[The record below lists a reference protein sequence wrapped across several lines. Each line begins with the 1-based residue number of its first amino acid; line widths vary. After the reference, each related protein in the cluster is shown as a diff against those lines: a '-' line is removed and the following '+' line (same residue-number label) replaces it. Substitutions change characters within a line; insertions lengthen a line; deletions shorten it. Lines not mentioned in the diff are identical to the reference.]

1 MKQELNTLRQR
12 EVPASLDAAV
22 LSAARLS
29 AFRRNKRQRAKR
41 LIFAAS
47 GMAAAIAACFAT
59 FVTLPYK
66 ETRNEAQ
73 YYALNDLSIIE
84 QESFALAAE
93 LNCRSVY
100 ALDNTIT
107 WEN

>member
-22 LSAARLS
+22 LTAARLS

-41 LIFAAS
+41 LLFTAS
-47 GMAAAIAACFAT
+47 GIAAAVAACFAV
-59 FVTLPYK
+59 FVTLPP
-66 ETRNEAQ
+66 EATQNEAQ

-84 QESFALAAE
+84 QESFALASE

>member
-41 LIFAAS
+41 LLFAAS
-47 GMAAAIAACFAT
+47 GMAAAIAACFAA
-59 FVTLPYK
+59 FVTLPYQ

-84 QESFALAAE
+84 RGRG
-93 LNCRSVY
+93 C
-100 ALDNTIT
+100 NTGQTFFDIVQ
-107 WEN
+107 NLCPNIGG